1 MPLLACEWSQNYRG
15 EGRGEKGRG
24 EEERGGEERGEEERR
39 GGGKEEMEGGKEAER
54 RREERE
60 GKKQKG
66 GERRGR
72 GLCLRF
78 LFFYLASHVHWKNIA
93 LLADL
98 HFHL

>member
-24 EEERGGEERGEEERR
+24 GEERGGEERGEEERR

-60 GKKQKG
+60 GVMS
-66 GERRGR
+66 EIS
-72 GLCLRF
+72 
-78 LFFYLASHVHWKNIA
+78 FFYLASHVHWKNIA
-93 LLADL
+93 LSADL

>member
-60 GKKQKG
+60 GVMS
-66 GERRGR
+66 EISF
-72 GLCLRF
+72 F
-78 LFFYLASHVHWKNIA
+78 LFGFTCPLEEHRTFGRPTLSPMM
-93 LLADL
+93 
-98 HFHL
+98 